1 MTQAAVSDRLSDWIN
16 PIAVKEMRQ
25 AVKGRILTWMLT
37 LFLLAQLVV
46 MGFGVLLNEYSGED
60 MNAGPIML
68 SFLLMTLLVVCLL
81 FLPAIFGLRLS
92 AERVRQKMD
101 LLFITDMSPYSIIL
115 GKTLAGAV
123 LTGLLFSTSMPFLTL
138 TYLLRGIDLP
148 SIFIMMG
155 LNFAVVI
162 LTIQGAL
169 LLASLPGGI
178 ISMGIRFLFGLGG
191 AIFVLSMMGSISFGL
206 LSSGVGSLLGT
217 WDFWAPA
224 LTVMGFIMLA
234 MGLLYILTAVM
245 ISPPSSNRALAVR
258 LYLFFIWC
266 GCTLCAVLWF
276 LKIRSHEIFV
286 VWVVGMMSL
295 FSIVFVISLS
305 ERHVYGPRMRRRIPR
320 SRLLR
325 IPLFLLYSGSGGGVL
340 FSLLMIGLTM
350 AGFYLV
356 FKAGS
361 AIPTFLED
369 IHHMALS
376 QCLYLICYGFTALI
390 LRRLFFPKQASNQI
404 TVMIAFVLLAV
415 GSLAPFLFAWFFIYH
430 DIDKISEF
438 WFLGNPL
445 VVLMEKD
452 MLEFTLM
459 FTGIW
464 ALTALGL
471 NVPWFAAQMRN
482 FKPIPVTEQI
492 PPEPPP
498 VNKE

>member
-1 MTQAAVSDRLSDWIN
+1 MAQAAFSDRLGDWIN

-46 MGFGVLLNEYSGED
+46 MSLGVLLNEYSGED
-60 MNAGPIML
+60 LNAGPVML

-81 FLPAIFGLRLS
+81 FLPAIFGIRLS
-92 AERVRQKMD
+92 SERSRQKMD

-115 GKTLAGAV
+115 GKTVAGIV

-155 LNFAVVI
+155 LNFVVVI
-162 LTIQGAL
+162 LTIQAAL

-178 ISMGIRFLFGLGG
+178 ISLGIRFLLGLGG
-191 AIFVLSMMGSISFGL
+191 AFFVLSIMGSISFAL

-217 WDFWAPA
+217 WDFWAAA
-224 LTVMGFIMLA
+224 LTIMGLIMLV
-234 MGLLYILTAVM
+234 MGLLYILTAVV

-258 LYLFFIWC
+258 LYLFFVWC
-266 GCTLCAVLWF
+266 CCTVCAILWY
-276 LKIRSHEIFV
+276 LKSYSQEIFV
-286 VWVVGMMSL
+286 VWVVVMMSV
-295 FSIVFVISLS
+295 FSAVFVISLS
-305 ERHVYGPRMRRRIPR
+305 ERHIYGPRLKRRIPR

-325 IPLFLLYSGSGGGVL
+325 IPLFFLYSGAGGGVL
-340 FSLLMIGLTM
+340 FALLLLLLTL

-356 FKAGS
+356 FTPRSSFPAV
-361 AIPTFLED
+361 LYD
-369 IHHMALS
+369 VHHIALS

-404 TVMIAFVLLAV
+404 TVMIAFILLAI

-445 VVLMEKD
+445 VVLLEKD
-452 MLEFTLM
+452 ILEFTLL

-471 NVPWFAAQMRN
+471 NVPWFAAQIRD
-482 FKPIPVTEQI
+482 FKPPAVSPPI
-492 PPEPPP
+492 PPETPRTE
-498 VNKE
+498 KQ